1 MKRIYIIVAAAL
13 LATGVQ
19 AQDNLKSNYLGLTLG
34 GGMNTILYNPVNGS
48 HDNGLGFGAGL
59 QYAHFFGKHFGFGFG
74 AQYAIYNAT
83 ATYNQNIIGH
93 LTTHPDNGLNYYPV
107 AAYNNW
113 RERQTLNVLSIPV
126 EILWRTALNDSWAL
140 MIGLG
145 AQFDMTVGASYGAVT
160 GTYETQGY
168 FPSTG
173 ITYHDLPN
181 YGFSTHQANQKG
193 DIDVSKNGVSV
204 IADAG
209 VNHALGNNW
218 GLYLGIYASYG
229 LSNLY
234 NTADANNDMLRISS
248 TNSSEIEYNS
258 TIASDR
264 INAYNLMGAG
274 VKVGINLGWNCKHGK
289 KGDDGSI
296 VPYASEADKAAAD
309 RAAEEARAAAQ
320 AQAQQAAAEAQ
331 AQQAAAQAQAA
342 EAQAQAQQAAEAARN
357 AQYATD
363 AALNQAMQSIDND
376 IASAEELAKQSGSS
390 AAQANV
396 DKAKATARKAQAAY
410 NDGKY
415 ADAYTLM
422 EEAYALLADS
432 YAKDA
437 EELSKQSN
445 NQEAAKAAQAAAT
458 YADAAR
464 NNDLAG
470 AMAAMRNASINA
482 SKTEAEATPTANN
495 NNNNNNNGN
504 NNGNGQTPVT
514 QADMANIIK
523 YFEQINTGV
532 HFDFN
537 GSTPVVSNGS
547 DIALRALAAAMAA
560 DKNLKITCVG
570 HTDSIGG
577 ESYNQSLG
585 LRRAQALKSLLVNYG
600 APARNISTESCGKNE
615 PVASNDTEENR
626 ALNRRATVKLK

>member
-48 HDNGLGFGAGL
+48 HGNGLGFGAGL

-83 ATYNQNIIGH
+83 ATYNQSIIGH
-93 LTTHPDNGLNYYPV
+93 STTHPDNGLTYYPV

-113 RERQTLNVLSIPV
+113 RERQTLNVVSIPV

-145 AQFDMTVGASYGAVT
+145 AQFDMTIGASYTAVN

-173 ITYHDLPN
+173 ITYYNLPDH
-181 YGFSTHQANQKG
+181 GFTTHQANQKG

-234 NTADANNDMLRISS
+234 DTADANNDMLRISS
-248 TNSSEIEYNS
+248 TNSGEIEYNS

-264 INAYNLMGAG
+264 VNAYNLMGAG

-289 KGDDGSI
+289 KSDDSSI
-296 VPYASEADKAAAD
+296 VPYASNEDKAAAD

-320 AQAQQAAAEAQ
+320 AQQAAAEAQ
-331 AQQAAAQAQAA
+331 AQQAAA
-342 EAQAQAQQAAEAARN
+342 EAQAQQQAAAEAARQ
-357 AQYATD
+357 AQYAND
-363 AALNQAMQSIDND
+363 PALAQAMQNIDND
-376 IASAEELAKQSGSS
+376 IATAEELAKQSGSA

-396 DKAKATARKAQAAY
+396 NKAKASARKAQAAY
-410 NDGKY
+410 NDGNY
-415 ADAYTLM
+415 AEAYSLM
-422 EEAYALLADS
+422 KEAYASLADS
-432 YAKDA
+432 YSNDA
-437 EELSKQSN
+437 EEMSKQGN
-445 NQEAAKAAQAAAT
+445 NQDAAKAAAT
-458 YADAAR
+458 YALAAH

-482 SKTEAEATPTANN
+482 SKTEAEPTTPTANPTTSTS
-495 NNNNNNNGN
+495 
-504 NNGNGQTPVT
+504 GNGQAPAT
-514 QADMANIIK
+514 QTDMANIIK

-532 HFDFN
+532 HFNFN
-537 GSTPVVSNGS
+537 DNTPVVSNGS
-547 DIALRALAAAMAA
+547 EIALRALAAAMAA
-560 DKNLKITCVG
+560 DNSLKVTCVG

-577 ESYNQSLG
+577 ESYNQGLG
-585 LRRAQALKSLLVNYG
+585 MRRAQALKSLLVNYG
-600 APARNISTESCGKNE
+600 APARNIATESCGKNE
-615 PVASNDTEENR
+615 PVAPNDTEENR
-626 ALNRRATVKLK
+626 ALNRRASVKLK

>member
-83 ATYNQNIIGH
+83 ATYNQNIIGY

-234 NTADANNDMLRISS
+234 DTADANNDMLRISS

-331 AQQAAAQAQAA
+331 AQQAAAQAQQTAAQAQAA

-495 NNNNNNNGN
+495 NN
-504 NNGNGQTPVT
+504 GQTPVT

-560 DKNLKITCVG
+560 DKNLKVTCVG